1 MNALDNTLEFRGWGG
16 DLMSEQGVDVVKHY
30 RDLAFMGFI
39 EVLMNLKTILGNLKR
54 CKEDISLYR
63 PDYVILVDYP
73 GFNLRI
79 AEFLKQEGIPVVY
92 YISPQV
98 WAWKK
103 NRVHKIKRHVDLM
116 MTILPFEADFYKDYD
131 FDVTYVGHPMLDA
144 ISVDTE
150 SKNYIALLPGS
161 RKQEIEK
168 ILPVMNQ
175 VVKRFPDQDF
185 VLGMAPSRKRSEY
198 EALIDSPNI
207 SLSEEGTSTVLN
219 GADAALVTSGT
230 ATLETALYEVP
241 QVVCYKGSYIS
252 YLIAKSVVDIKYISL
267 VNLIMDDE
275 LVKELIQ
282 GDLNV
287 ENLHKHLLKI
297 MPNSAGS
304 IAQKQGYKELKQKL
318 GGVGASKRAAQ
329 RILELF

>member
-1 MNALDNTLEFRGWGG
+1 MNALDDSLQFRGWGG
-16 DLMSEQGVDVVKHY
+16 DLMSDQGVDVVKHY
-30 RDLAFMGFI
+30 RELAFMGFI

-103 NRVHKIKRHVDLM
+103 NRVHKIKRDVDLM
-116 MTILPFEADFYKDYD
+116 ITILPFEADFYKDYD

-175 VVKRFPDQDF
+175 VVKRFPNQHF
-185 VLGMAPSRKRSEY
+185 VLGMAPSRKKSEY

-207 SLSEEGTSTVLN
+207 YLSEEGTSTVLN

-241 QVVCYKGSYIS
+241 QVVCYKGSYVS
-252 YLIAKSVVDIKYISL
+252 YMIAKSVVKINYISL

-287 ENLHKHLLKI
+287 KNLHKHLLKI
-297 MPNSAGS
+297 MPNTAGS
-304 IAQKQGYKELKQKL
+304 ITQKQCYKELKQKL

>member
-1 MNALDNTLEFRGWGG
+1 MNALDDSLQFRGWGG
-16 DLMSEQGVDVVKHY
+16 DLMSDQGVDVVKHY
-30 RDLAFMGFI
+30 RELAFMGFI

-103 NRVHKIKRHVDLM
+103 NRVHKIKRDVDLM
-116 MTILPFEADFYKDYD
+116 ITILPFEADFYKDYD

-175 VVKRFPDQDF
+175 VVKRFPNQHF
-185 VLGMAPSRKRSEY
+185 VLGMAPSRKKSEY

-207 SLSEEGTSTVLN
+207 YLSEEGTSTVLN

-241 QVVCYKGSYIS
+241 QVVCYKGSYVS
-252 YLIAKSVVDIKYISL
+252 YMIAKSVVKINYISL

-287 ENLHKHLLKI
+287 KNLHKHLLKI
-297 MPNSAGS
+297 MPNTAGS
-304 IAQKQGYKELKQKL
+304 ITQKQGYKELKQKL

>member
-1 MNALDNTLEFRGWGG
+1 MNALDDSLQFRGWGG
-16 DLMSEQGVDVVKHY
+16 DLMSDQGVDVVKHY
-30 RDLAFMGFI
+30 RELAFMGFI

-103 NRVHKIKRHVDLM
+103 NRVHKIKRDVDLM
-116 MTILPFEADFYKDYD
+116 ITILPFEADFYKDYD

-144 ISVDTE
+144 ISVDKE

-175 VVKRFPDQDF
+175 VVKRFPNQHF
-185 VLGMAPSRKRSEY
+185 VLGMAPSRKKSEY

-207 SLSEEGTSTVLN
+207 YLSEEGTSTVLN

-241 QVVCYKGSYIS
+241 QVVCYKGSYVS
-252 YLIAKSVVDIKYISL
+252 YLIAKSVVKINYISL

-287 ENLHKHLLKI
+287 KNLHKHLLKI
-297 MPNSAGS
+297 MPNTAGS
-304 IAQKQGYKELKQKL
+304 ITQKHGYKELKQKL

>member
-1 MNALDNTLEFRGWGG
+1 MNALDDSLQFRGWGG
-16 DLMSEQGVDVVKHY
+16 DLMSDQGVDVVKHY
-30 RDLAFMGFI
+30 RELAFMGFI

-103 NRVHKIKRHVDLM
+103 NRVHKIKRDVDLM
-116 MTILPFEADFYKDYD
+116 ITILPFEADFYKYYD

-175 VVKRFPDQDF
+175 VVKRFPNQHF
-185 VLGMAPSRKRSEY
+185 VLGMAPSRKKSEY

-207 SLSEEGTSTVLN
+207 YLSEEGTSTVLN

-241 QVVCYKGSYIS
+241 QVVCYKGSYVS
-252 YLIAKSVVDIKYISL
+252 YMIAKSVVKINYISL

-287 ENLHKHLLKI
+287 KNLHKHLLKI
-297 MPNSAGS
+297 MPNTAGS
-304 IAQKQGYKELKQKL
+304 ITQKQGYKELKQKL